1 MVSSTAKDAIYVL
14 GGLAVV
20 VFFIVRQRR
29 GDRFRERSLLFPIA
43 LGIYGVVLLTDT
55 SKHVPLN
62 VASVVLLIL
71 SAVASIGFGVLRG
84 RTIELLVRGGELWER
99 ASWTTIGAGW
109 GGLLVT
115 RIALIGAASAIGAK
129 LAGHPHPSRSCWR
142 SRLVRR
148 CSSNDSVR
156 ARRNTHCSLSRK
168 AAELSSP
175 ANIAEGV
182 VIRPERDAD
191 HAVIA
196 EVVRAAFVEHPDEV
210 AAFVDRIRASE
221 QFIPEL
227 ALVAEDSSG
236 VIAHVML
243 SWVAVSK
250 ADRARESSISHRC
263 RSSTTVSASVW
274 GRG

>member
-55 SKHVPLN
+55 SKHVSLN

-84 RTIELLVRGGELWER
+84 RTIELFVRGGELWER

-115 RIALIGAASAIGAK
+115 RIALIGVASAIGAK
-129 LAGHPHPSRSCWR
+129 LAASPTSIPIMLAITLGTQMLVERQRASAAGIPIAPSRG
-142 SRLVRR
+142 RR
-148 CSSNDSVR
+148 
-156 ARRNTHCSLSRK
+156 
-168 AAELSSP
+168 LSS
-175 ANIAEGV
+175 
-182 VIRPERDAD
+182 RR
-191 HAVIA
+191 
-196 EVVRAAFVEHPDEV
+196 R
-210 AAFVDRIRASE
+210 R
-221 QFIPEL
+221 
-227 ALVAEDSSG
+227 
-236 VIAHVML
+236 
-243 SWVAVSK
+243 
-250 ADRARESSISHRC
+250 
-263 RSSTTVSASVW
+263 T
-274 GRG
+274 